1 MPVARYAM
9 PMHDTRCTIH
19 AHTSAYNTH
28 IPRARQK
35 GERGESRRAQGA
47 KSRGDRASPSSR
59 AALRFLGV
67 MSRQGSIRVTRN
79 SLASSCLSFLRS
91 LRCCLLLVGERDP
104 SRVASAVVVARRR
117 HHVEGDLRLLVQIHC
132 DWRCWN
138 GQVVS
143 ATPLHRG
150 QVYVLLFACLLA
162 SEPAPS
168 TLTARCCSVTV
179 AVKNDSTHTIGVEFG
194 TKIIATGNKGTWR
207 QVCVSECIRALPLT
221 HARLSRARVK
231 PSSCKSGTL
240 QDRSDSGTAT
250 EKERSCEC
258 DDAQ

>member
-1 MPVARYAM
+1 MPIGRRCSAQHKALPPSSSDLQGRCRSR
-9 PMHDTRCTIH
+9 DTRCRCTIRDVRYTH
-19 AHTSAYNTH
+19 TRAHTHTH

-47 KSRGDRASPSSR
+47 KSRGDRASLSSR

-79 SLASSCLSFLRS
+79 SLASSSSPSSPS

-150 QVYVLLFACLLA
+150 QVCVLLFVCLLA

-207 QVCVSECIRALPLT
+207 QVCVSE
-221 HARLSRARVK
+221 
-231 PSSCKSGTL
+231 
-240 QDRSDSGTAT
+240 
-250 EKERSCEC
+250 
-258 DDAQ
+258 